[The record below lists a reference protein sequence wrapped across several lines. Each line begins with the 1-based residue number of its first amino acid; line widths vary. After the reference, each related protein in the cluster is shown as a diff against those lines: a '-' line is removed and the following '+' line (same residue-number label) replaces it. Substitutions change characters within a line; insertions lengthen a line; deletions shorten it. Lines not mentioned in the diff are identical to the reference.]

1 MSNFEDRVNAAAGL
15 EMTDRYK
22 ALAKLDP
29 EIAKR
34 YVIGVNPINE
44 KNLRDGRPLEGSV
57 GSPHMTWTPS
67 LRPARPRRQ
76 VQDLE
81 GG

>member
-1 MSNFEDRVNAAAGL
+1 MSKFEDRVNAAAAL

-34 YVIGVNPINE
+34 YVIGGSQ
-44 KNLRDGRPLEGSV
+44 KGSV
-57 GSPHMTWTPS
+57 KNGAK
-67 LRPARPRRQ
+67 LRRLCDGCG
-76 VQDLE
+76 VGL
-81 GG
+81 